1 MMSRSSNNGLPPG
14 PSIPALATTMIWFTK
29 PLPLLERCQ
38 ARYGDMFTLRLAHED
53 PFVFLSD
60 PDAIKQ
66 VFTGDPQ
73 RLHAGKANRVL
84 APVVR
89 NHSVLL
95 LDEAAHMEQRK
106 LLLPPFHGSR
116 MKGYGDLMDSI
127 ATAEVERWRPG
138 ERISLLPRMQAIT
151 LEIIVRAVFGV
162 EDQARR
168 DELGVHLRKLLD
180 DTTSR
185 AALPFLAVLGP
196 ERVTRFGVLKRRLR
210 PIDEILHEE
219 IRARRGASDLEQR
232 DDILSLLLQATHE
245 DGSPMRDEELRDEL
259 MTLLVAGH
267 ETTATMLGWVIERL
281 VRHPAKLERLC
292 TELAAGEDRYLDAVI
307 SETLRLRPVIPIV
320 ARWLTEPMEIGGR
333 VLPAGVSV
341 APCIYLV
348 HRRPDLY
355 PEPERFLPER
365 FLDNPPGTYTWIP
378 FGGGVRRCL
387 GASFA
392 QFEMKS
398 VLRAIFSRIRLQ
410 PVTDSAEPIRRRNIT
425 LVPGRGTKVKVAP
438 A

>member
-1 MMSRSSNNGLPPG
+1 MSRVSKNGLPQG
-14 PSIPALATTMIWFTK
+14 PSLPALATTLIWFSK
-29 PLPLLERCQ
+29 PLPLMERCQ

-106 LLLPPFHGSR
+106 MLLPPFHGSR

-127 ATAEVERWRPG
+127 AAAEVERWKPG

-162 EDQARR
+162 DDQARR
-168 DELGVHLRKLLD
+168 DELRVQLRKLLD
-180 DTTSR
+180 DSTSR

-196 ERVTRFGVLKRRLR
+196 EGVTRLGFLKRRLR
-210 PIDEILHEE
+210 PIDETIYEE
-219 IRARRGASDLEQR
+219 IRARRGATDLDQR

-281 VRHPAKLERLC
+281 IRHPAKLERLC

-348 HRRPDLY
+348 HRRPDVY

-365 FLDNPPGTYTWIP
+365 FLENPPGTYTWIP

-398 VLRAIFSRIRLQ
+398 VLRAIFSRTRLQ
-410 PVTDSAEPIRRRNIT
+410 PVTDRAEPIRRRNIT
-425 LVPGRGTKVKVAP
+425 LVPGRGTKVKVAS